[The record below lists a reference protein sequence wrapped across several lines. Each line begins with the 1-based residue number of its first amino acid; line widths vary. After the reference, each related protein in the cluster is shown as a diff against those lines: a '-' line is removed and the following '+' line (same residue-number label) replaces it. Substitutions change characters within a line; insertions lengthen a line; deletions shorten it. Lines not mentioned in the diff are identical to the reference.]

1 MTHPA
6 EEMKDAVAHSAPD
19 LKAAG
24 FRKRRHSFNRDA
36 ADGLVHVVHFWM
48 APKEPRAWTEV
59 PGLRERLYGNFRI
72 DTGVYVP
79 EMNRSGAPQSN
90 WVNEYNCQLRFTV
103 GQLLTGDDMSD
114 LWWSLSDPESPS
126 VARTALNEFVL
137 PWLDGFPDRASV
149 ISAFAHGGPLSIGM
163 SPAGGLDIA
172 DLLSSSGDRAQAR
185 QVLEHYVAQPVLP
198 NHVSYLCEYLEK
210 RGHSDLIP
218 CIQTREHESRI

>member
-1 MTHPA
+1 MTEPA
-6 EEMKDAVAHSAPD
+6 EAMKEAVAFSAAD

-24 FRKRRHSFNRDA
+24 FSKRRYSFNRNA
-36 ADGLVHVVHFWM
+36 GDGLVHVVHFWM
-48 APKEPRAWTEV
+48 APKEPPAWNEV

-79 EMNRSGAPQSN
+79 EMNRSGVPRSS
-90 WVNEYNCQLRFTV
+90 WVNEYDCQLRFTV
-103 GQLLTGDDMSD
+103 GQLLSGDDRSN

-137 PWLDGFPDRASV
+137 PWLDTFPDRESV
-149 ISAFAHGGPLSIGM
+149 VSAFEKGGPFSIGM

-172 DLLSSSGDRAQAR
+172 DLLFSSGDQNRAR
-185 QVLEHYVAQPVLP
+185 QVLEQYVARPVLRS
-198 NHVSYLCEYLEK
+198 HASVLTEYLEK

-218 CIQTREHESRI
+218 RIQTREPT